1 MALTKFLVDVNNI
14 QALSD
19 RPNETDGLDSSQLKE
34 KFDKAGSDIKSYL
47 NNTLTQELDLAL
59 ATLNQYM
66 QNERAQEY
74 PVGKIVMFYDNNDH
88 SDYLGFTWQRCMTGK
103 VPVGIDA
110 NDDDFNLIGKTG
122 GEKTH
127 TLTIQEMPS
136 HNHSVNSRATTFA
149 RTGSFNPQQGN
160 GDRTWEPLTVNNT
173 GGDQAH
179 NNLQPYEVVS
189 YWRRVS

>member
-47 NNTLTQELDLAL
+47 NNTLTAELDLAL

-88 SDYLGFTWQRCMTGK
+88 SDYLGFTWKRCMIGK
-103 VPVGIDA
+103 VPVGVDSS
-110 NDDDFNLIGKTG
+110 DTDFNLIGKTG

-127 TLTIQEMPS
+127 KLTINEMPN
-136 HNHSVNSRATTFA
+136 HNHPGSYWIQRDGYGNINVGSTSGANRANISA
-149 RTGSFNPQQGN
+149 SGYAGGN
-160 GDRTWEPLTVNNT
+160 QP
-173 GGDQAH
+173 H

>member
-19 RPNETDGLDSSQLKE
+19 RPNEIDGLDSSQLKE

-47 NNTLTQELDLAL
+47 NNTLTAELDLAL

-88 SDYLGFTWQRCMTGK
+88 SDYLGFTWKRCMIGK
-103 VPVGIDA
+103 VPVGVDSS
-110 NDDDFNLIGKTG
+110 DTDFNLIGKTG

-127 TLTIQEMPS
+127 TLTVQEMPS
-136 HNHSVNSRATTFA
+136 HAHYVDKRQGRAPTGPYELIGQDGGGTIEQYRTSFA
-149 RTGSFNPQQGN
+149 GN
-160 GDRTWEPLTVNNT
+160 NQP
-173 GGDQAH
+173 H
-179 NNLQPYEVVS
+179 NILQPYEVVS
-189 YWRRVS
+189 YWRRIS